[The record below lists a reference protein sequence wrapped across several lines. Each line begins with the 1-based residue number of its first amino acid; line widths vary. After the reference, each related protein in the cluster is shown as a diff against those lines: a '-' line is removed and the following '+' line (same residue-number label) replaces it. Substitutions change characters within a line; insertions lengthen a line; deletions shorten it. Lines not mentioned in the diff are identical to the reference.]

1 MVSMPRSGRIALLV
15 GVLVALGAVLAVGLV
30 NRPTANSALPP
41 VTRGTPNQPIAGFKP
56 YAAPPLNGKTL
67 EGKPFSLAAY
77 RGRPVVINF
86 WQSYC
91 EPCREEA
98 PAIAA
103 ASTALAGQASFVG
116 VDVNDTRS
124 KALHFADQHG
134 WRYPLFPD
142 PNYSI
147 GIRYGVVGLPTTFF
161 VDARGRVVDKI
172 VGVASVKA
180 IRDRISA
187 IARA

>member
-1 MVSMPRSGRIALLV
+1 MGSMPRSRRIALAV
-15 GVLVALGAVLAVGLV
+15 GALVALAAVLAIGLV
-30 NRPTANSALPP
+30 NRPSAENALPP
-41 VTRGTPNQPIAGFKP
+41 VKRGTANQPIAGFKP
-56 YAAPPLNGKTL
+56 YAAPPLVGKTL
-67 EGKPFSLAAY
+67 AGKPFSLAAY
-77 RGRPVVINF
+77 RGHPVVINF

-98 PAIAA
+98 PAIAK
-103 ASTALAGQASFVG
+103 ASQVLAGTARFVG
-116 VDVNDTRS
+116 VDVDDTRA
-124 KALHFADQHG
+124 KALRFADAHG

-142 PNYSI
+142 PDYAI

-161 VDARGRVVDKI
+161 VDAQGRVVDKI

-180 IRDRISA
+180 IRDRVSA